1 MNILDLNHIS
11 QGFAGNDILRDI
23 TFTLSEQ
30 DKVAIV
36 GRNGSGKSTLL
47 KIIAQ
52 ENQPKSGTIAFQKD
66 TKIAYVGQRLN
77 ITEHQT
83 VHDLLKKGFP
93 SLVRMEK
100 AIAQLESRMS
110 TGEILSEKDYERY
123 GNLLDDFQAS
133 GGYEMTSKIASI
145 ANGLDIG
152 DFLSQEWQTLSGGQR
167 TKSKLALS
175 LVKSSDLLILDEP
188 TNHLDLKTTD
198 WLIDYIRHYKGAVIV
213 VSHDRHFID
222 QIVKRVIEIENGTSS
237 MYDGNYSFYVT
248 EKQARV
254 EKAFQKYSDQ
264 QDRIKKMKQSIHQLK
279 EWAHIYNN
287 EKFASRARSMQKS
300 LDKLEIIKRPNLTEK
315 NMTMNLS
322 VDDHSSKIVFDIKG
336 VSYNLNAQP
345 LLKDIDLTV
354 TRGNRVAILGD
365 NGVGK
370 STLLKIALGLQ
381 QPDSGVVNIG
391 PNLSIGY
398 FSQFESELG
407 SEETIIESYIKQVPM
422 SEADAR
428 YQLSKFL
435 FYKADVFKKVKTLSG
450 GERKRLRWAQIIG
463 QHPNVLVLDEPTNDL
478 DIGSIEMLEATLD
491 DYEGTVIAVSH
502 DRYFVKNHFDLHYV
516 LKNHQLVKTI
526 YKL

>member
-1 MNILDLNHIS
+1 M
-11 QGFAGNDILRDI
+11 
-23 TFTLSEQ
+23 
-30 DKVAIV
+30 
-36 GRNGSGKSTLL
+36 
-47 KIIAQ
+47 
-52 ENQPKSGTIAFQKD
+52 
-66 TKIAYVGQRLN
+66 
-77 ITEHQT
+77 
-83 VHDLLKKGFP
+83 
-93 SLVRMEK
+93 
-100 AIAQLESRMS
+100 
-110 TGEILSEKDYERY
+110 
-123 GNLLDDFQAS
+123 
-133 GGYEMTSKIASI
+133 
-145 ANGLDIG
+145 
-152 DFLSQEWQTLSGGQR
+152 
-167 TKSKLALS
+167 
-175 LVKSSDLLILDEP
+175 
-188 TNHLDLKTTD
+188 DLKTTD

-222 QIVKRVIEIENGTSS
+222 QIVKRVIKIENGTSS

-248 EKQARV
+248 EKQVRV

-300 LDKLEIIKRPNLTEK
+300 LDKLEIIQRPSLTEK

-345 LLKDIDLTV
+345 LLKNIDLTV

-391 PNLSIGY
+391 SNLSIGY

-463 QHPNVLVLDEPTNDL
+463 QQPNVLVLDEPTNDS

-491 DYEGTVIAVSH
+491 DYEGTVVAVSH

-516 LKNHQLVKTI
+516 LKNHQLIKTI